1 MEEMSF
7 RKVSSWEI
15 LIEMRKGIKKLE
27 LGKLSAALFTWLCY
41 RMLVQIG
48 RQLEKEIGLSLK

>member
-1 MEEMSF
+1 MGFCSPESD
-7 RKVSSWEI
+7 
-15 LIEMRKGIKKLE
+15 

-48 RQLEKEIGLSLK
+48 HQLEKEIGLSLK